1 MNLSIRSLM
10 LALAILGIATMAFA
24 QDSQAPESSADRPMV
39 YQSPSRFTEG
49 RIWIGES
56 KLNGKS
62 DFWNDN
68 FQHFNAGRG
77 DLAGFMFGGDFIKH
91 LDLHNALM
99 LSSSFDGH
107 TINEP
112 SRDVLN
118 HRGDPLEHHLELTTF
133 ELTAGYVFYPA
144 GTQRGFIPFL
154 GAGGGLYAGGVKTYR
169 SSHVT
174 DDCDEDGNCTT
185 EYTDSKDSNFL
196 TFGYYALAGL
206 QVPVATGVSL
216 MAEGRYTVVNAD
228 LGGAFKAH
236 GGLDLSG
243 PQFLAGVAVTF

>member
-1 MNLSIRSLM
+1 MNLSIRTLT
-10 LALAILGIATMAFA
+10 LTLAILGIATMAFA
-24 QDSQAPESSADRPMV
+24 QDSQTPESSADRPMV
-39 YQSPSRFTEG
+39 YPSPSRFTEG
-49 RIWIGES
+49 RVWLGAS

-68 FQHFNAGRG
+68 FQHFDAGRG
-77 DLAGFMFGGDFIKH
+77 DLSGFLFGGDFVKH

-99 LSSSFDGH
+99 LSTSFDYH
-107 TINEP
+107 AINEP
-112 SRDVLN
+112 SRDVLDESGN
-118 HRGDPLEHHLELTTF
+118 PLEHHLELTTF
-133 ELTAGYVFYPA
+133 ELTAGYLFYQA
-144 GTQRGFIPFL
+144 GTQRGFVPFL
-154 GAGGGLYAGGVKTYR
+154 GVGGGLYAGEVKTYR

-196 TFGYYALAGL
+196 TFGHYALAGL
-206 QVPVATGVSL
+206 QVPVATGISL

-228 LGGAFKAH
+228 LGGAFKAY

-243 PQFLAGVAVTF
+243 PQFLAGVAVRF